1 MVSYKELSSFSRL
14 EIHTID
20 TSSAN
25 LYLSRVP
32 LSLAALQQ
40 KCELWE
46 TDIAGDKIPC
56 TTCKVGVGEDAKKGG
71 LFGSIMIQEPANLNI
86 GMGVLPVITQVF
98 IIL

>member
-1 MVSYKELSSFSRL
+1 MISFRELSYFSRL

-20 TSSAN
+20 TTSAN

-56 TTCKVGVGEDAKKGG
+56 TTCKVGAGEDAKKGG
-71 LFGSIMIQEPANLNI
+71 LVGSIMIQEPANLNI

-98 IIL
+98 IKL